1 MAILQMAI
9 ICSDKFKL
17 TMLKKEAEMAWTVKL
32 RDDLKTSLQLMVV
45 KNLLNFLKIINQK

>member
-1 MAILQMAI
+1 MVI

-17 TMLKKEAEMAWTVKL
+17 TMLKKEAEIAWTVKL

-45 KNLLNFLKIINQK
+45 KNLLNFIKIINQK